1 MLKLNLSKRAAKFLD
16 KLPPKQFRQVDTK
29 MNRLLIDPYPPDSS
43 ALKGRA
49 SNYRR
54 ADIGEYRI
62 VYRVNGDTLE
72 VILIGKRNDDEVYK
86 AMERM
91 L

>member
-1 MLKLNLSKRAAKFLD
+1 MLKLNLFKRAVKFLN
-16 KLPPKQFRQVDTK
+16 KLPPKQFRQIDTK
-29 MNRLLIDPYPPDSS
+29 IRALLIDPAPPDSS
-43 ALKGRA
+43 VLKGRA
-49 SNYRR
+49 SIYRR

-62 VYRVNGDTLE
+62 VYRVVGDTLE

-86 AMERM
+86 ALQRM

>member
-1 MLKLNLSKRAAKFLD
+1 MLKLNLSKRSGKFLD
-16 KLPPKQFRQVDTK
+16 KLPPKQFRQIDTK
-29 MNRLLIDPYPPDSS
+29 IKALLIDPAPPDSS
-43 ALKGRA
+43 LLKGQA
-49 SNYRR
+49 SVYRR

-86 AMERM
+86 ALKRM